1 MMRLTARRVI
11 AQERLETQSAVLGVL
26 LGVAEQKKLKTG
38 AVGYGQLTDFF
49 LPNKPVSVT
58 IVPVDYHV
66 PGICELRIS
75 MMVYHDCCYSLPSC
89 SPCVHHRVKTCS
101 EQVVRRC

>member
-1 MMRLTARRVI
+1 MSLVHWGCAQVCHPAFQLLSSSVVVRTPLMMRLTARRVI

-49 LPNKPVSVT
+49 L
-58 IVPVDYHV
+58 
-66 PGICELRIS
+66 R
-75 MMVYHDCCYSLPSC
+75 
-89 SPCVHHRVKTCS
+89 
-101 EQVVRRC
+101 

>member
-1 MMRLTARRVI
+1 MPPSISIIIKLSGCPYAVDDAAPARRVI

-75 MMVYHDCCYSLPSC
+75 MIP
-89 SPCVHHRVKTCS
+89 
-101 EQVVRRC
+101 